1 MATIQ
6 QLIKVIGDIEK
17 TVDRWTD
24 LCTKRNQL
32 VDELELNK
40 PIGYYAG
47 KAETIVT
54 VNDKQMRVL
63 VYSDGRIEIE
73 ELTTN

>member
-32 VDELELNK
+32 ADELALNK

-47 KAETIVT
+47 KAESIVT

>member
-6 QLIKVIGDIEK
+6 QLIKVISDIEK

-32 VDELELNK
+32 ADELELNK

-54 VNDKQMRVL
+54 VNDKQMQVW

>member
-17 TVDRWTD
+17 TVDRWND

-32 VDELELNK
+32 ADELELNK

-54 VNDKQMRVL
+54 VNDKQMRVW
-63 VYSDGRIEIE
+63 VHSNGQIEIE

>member
-32 VDELELNK
+32 ADELELNK

-54 VNDKQMRVL
+54 VNDKQMSVL

>member
-6 QLIKVIGDIEK
+6 QLIKVIGDIDK

-32 VDELELNK
+32 ADELELNK

-54 VNDKQMRVL
+54 VNDKQVRVL

>member
-32 VDELELNK
+32 ADELELNK

-54 VNDKQMRVL
+54 VNDKQMSVL
-63 VYSDGRIEIE
+63 VYSYGRIEIE

>member
-6 QLIKVIGDIEK
+6 QLIKVISDIEK

-24 LCTKRNQL
+24 LCAKRNQL
-32 VDELELNK
+32 ADELGLNQ

-54 VNDKQMRVL
+54 VNDKQMRVW
-63 VYSDGRIEIE
+63 VHSNGQIEIE

>member
-24 LCTKRNQL
+24 LCTKRDQL
-32 VDELELNK
+32 ADELELNK
-40 PIGYYAG
+40 PISYYAG

-54 VNDKQMRVL
+54 VNDKQMSVL
-63 VYSDGRIEIE
+63 VYSYGRIEIE

>member
-24 LCTKRNQL
+24 LCTKRDQL
-32 VDELELNK
+32 ADELELNK

-54 VNDKQMRVL
+54 VNDKQMSVL

>member
-54 VNDKQMRVL
+54 FNDKQMRVL

>member
-1 MATIQ
+1 MS
-6 QLIKVIGDIEK
+6 
-17 TVDRWTD
+17 WS
-24 LCTKRNQL
+24 
-32 VDELELNK
+32 LNK

>member
-6 QLIKVIGDIEK
+6 QLIKVISDIDK
-17 TVDRWTD
+17 TKLRYTE
-24 LCTKRNQL
+24 LLQKRNQL
-32 VDELELNK
+32 ADELELNK

-47 KAETIVT
+47 KAETIFT
-54 VNDKQMRVL
+54 VNDKQMQVWAH
-63 VYSDGRIEIE
+63 SDGRIEIE

>member
-6 QLIKVIGDIEK
+6 QLIKVISDIEK

-32 VDELELNK
+32 ADELELNK

-54 VNDKQMRVL
+54 VNDKQMQL
-63 VYSDGRIEIE
+63 WVYSDGRIEIE

>member
-32 VDELELNK
+32 ADELELNK

>member
-6 QLIKVIGDIEK
+6 QLIKVIGDIDK

-32 VDELELNK
+32 ADELELNK

-63 VYSDGRIEIE
+63 AYSDGRIEIE
-73 ELTTN
+73 ELPTN

>member
-6 QLIKVIGDIEK
+6 QLIKVISDIEK

-32 VDELELNK
+32 ADELELNK

-54 VNDKQMRVL
+54 VNDKQMKVW
-63 VYSDGRIEIE
+63 VYSDGRIEIK
-73 ELTTN
+73 ELTIN

>member
-6 QLIKVIGDIEK
+6 QLIKVISDIEK

-32 VDELELNK
+32 ADELELNK

-54 VNDKQMRVL
+54 VNDKQMQVW

-73 ELTTN
+73 ELTIN

>member
-32 VDELELNK
+32 ADELELNK

-63 VYSDGRIEIE
+63 AYSDGRIEIE
-73 ELTTN
+73 ELPTN

>member
-6 QLIKVIGDIEK
+6 QLTKVIGDIEK
-17 TVDRWTD
+17 TVDRWKD

-32 VDELELNK
+32 ADELELNK

-63 VYSDGRIEIE
+63 AYSDGRIEIE
-73 ELTTN
+73 ELPTN

>member
-1 MATIQ
+1 MATLQ
-6 QLIKVIGDIEK
+6 QLIKVISDIEK

-32 VDELELNK
+32 ADELELNK

-54 VNDKQMRVL
+54 VNDKQMQVW

>member
-6 QLIKVIGDIEK
+6 QLIKVISDIEK

-32 VDELELNK
+32 ADELELNK

-54 VNDKQMRVL
+54 VNDKQMQVW
-63 VYSDGRIEIE
+63 VYSDGRIEFE

>member
-32 VDELELNK
+32 ADELELNK

-54 VNDKQMRVL
+54 VNDKQMRVWA
-63 VYSDGRIEIE
+63 YSDGRIEIE
-73 ELTTN
+73 DLPTN